1 MRVTQS
7 MLSNNMLRNL
17 SNSYGNMSKYQDQ
30 LTTGKKITRPSDD
43 PVVAMKGV
51 MYRTNLQEVEQYK
64 RNFSEAHNWVEN
76 SDAALDQA
84 TSAVQRIRELTVQ
97 ASNDTYDAGQRKSIA
112 TEIEQLKEHIQ
123 EIANTRV
130 GDKYIFN
137 GTNTLVKPV
146 DLSQVPPQTSNNSN
160 PVKIELSKGVY
171 LTVNVDASNVFS
183 NSATIGDGNGLFSD
197 IQGLINDLN
206 NPANSGGDINKYLTL
221 IDDHVTSLLSTRAQL
236 GARSNRLELME
247 ARVGEQEV
255 IANKLMSEN
264 EDADIERVITNL
276 KTQEAVQNAALS
288 VGARII
294 QPSLVDFLR

>member
-64 RNFSEAHNWVEN
+64 RNFSEAYNWVEN
-76 SDAALDQA
+76 SDAALDNVTQ
-84 TSAVQRIRELTVQ
+84 AVQRIRELTVQ
-97 ASNDTYDAGQRKSIA
+97 ASNSTYDPDQRASIA
-112 TEIEQLKEHIQ
+112 AEIGQLKEHI
-123 EIANTRV
+123 EELGNTKV

-137 GTNTLVKPV
+137 GTDTLNKPV
-146 DLSQVPPQTSNNSN
+146 DLSQSVTSENAN

-171 LTVNVDASNVFS
+171 LTVNIDANNVFS
-183 NSATIGDGNGLFSD
+183 NSSSPGDGEGLFSD
-197 IQGLINDLN
+197 IQGLIDDLK
-206 NPANSGGDINKYLTL
+206 NPSSTVDDIGKYLGF
-221 IDDHVTSLLSTRAQL
+221 IDEHVSTLLSTRAQL

-247 ARVGEQEV
+247 ARVDEQEV
-255 IANKLMSEN
+255 IANKLMSDN

>member
-17 SNSYGNMSKYQDQ
+17 SKSYGNMSKYQDQ
-30 LTTGKKITRPSDD
+30 LTTGKKINRPSDD

-64 RNFSEAHNWVEN
+64 RNFSEAYNWVEN
-76 SDAALDQA
+76 SDAALDKV

-97 ASNDTYDAGQRKSIA
+97 ASNGTYDPGQRESMA
-112 TEIEQLKEHIQ
+112 AEIDQLKEHIQ
-123 EIANTRV
+123 ELANTKV

-137 GTNTLVKPV
+137 GTDTLSKPV
-146 DLSQVPPQTSNNSN
+146 DLTKTPPQTSTNPD

-171 LTVNVDASNVFS
+171 LTVNVDANNVFS
-183 NSATIGDGNGLFSD
+183 NSLTPGDGKGLFSD
-197 IQGLINDLN
+197 IQGLIDDLN
-206 NPANSGGDINKYLTL
+206 NPASSGTDIGKYLGF
-221 IDDHVTSLLSTRAQL
+221 IDDHVSTLLSTRAQL

-247 ARVGEQEV
+247 ARVDDQEV
-255 IANKLMSEN
+255 IANKLMSDN
-264 EDADIERVITNL
+264 EDADIEQVITNL